1 MFYVRHSAIRFAS
14 QDQTLLSACYVT
26 FNYVWCRL
34 RVSRLLEFGTN
45 SVRMVGSIEGTDE
58 VMTSPA
64 DKLELSSPS
73 VKVIVNLLI
82 MVKDH

>member
-1 MFYVRHSAIRFAS
+1 
-14 QDQTLLSACYVT
+14 
-26 FNYVWCRL
+26 
-34 RVSRLLEFGTN
+34 
-45 SVRMVGSIEGTDE
+45 MVGSIEGTDE

-82 MVKDH
+82 TVKDH